1 MNLKIINF
9 KTIKSTNDTAIR
21 MIKTGI
27 LSGVIVANKQ
37 IKGKGQRGKRW
48 ISKEGNLFATFFF
61 EISKNI
67 SINKIIKINSLI
79 LKETL
84 SRYIK
89 NKIIIKLPN
98 DLLIDKKKVSGILQ
112 EIIFKNSKKFLILGI
127 GVNISS
133 SPNVPN
139 YQTTYLEKYTK
150 KKIDKFKLLKNI
162 KKKLILHSNIFK
174 KGNS

>member
-1 MNLKIINF
+1 MD
-9 KTIKSTNDTAIR
+9 IKRRKSFCN
-21 MIKTGI
+21 
-27 LSGVIVANKQ
+27 
-37 IKGKGQRGKRW
+37 
-48 ISKEGNLFATFFF
+48 FFF